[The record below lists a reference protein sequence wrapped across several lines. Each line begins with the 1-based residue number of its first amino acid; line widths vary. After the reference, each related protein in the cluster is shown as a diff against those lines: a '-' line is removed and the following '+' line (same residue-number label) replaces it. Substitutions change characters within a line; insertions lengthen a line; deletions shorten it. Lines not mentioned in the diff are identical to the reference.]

1 MSTTQLSEQTRPAW
15 MQDIAQPWGVA
26 VSVDCYDCNPEIIR
40 SADLIKQFTQ
50 ELIQLIEMKAF
61 GPCHVV
67 NFGEDARV
75 AGYSMFQL
83 IETSCISG
91 HFANQT
97 NTAYLDIFSCK
108 PFSAEVAAEF
118 CKQFFA
124 AKRIRIVENNR
135 W

>member
-1 MSTTQLSEQTRPAW
+1 MNMQISEQTRPEW
-15 MQDIAQPWGVA
+15 LEEITKPWGVA
-26 VSVDCYDCNPEIIR
+26 VSVDCYNCDPATIR
-40 SADLIKQFTQ
+40 SADKIKQFTA
-50 ELIQLIEMKAF
+50 ELIQLIDMKAF

-67 NFGEDARV
+67 HFGEDARV

-91 HFANQT
+91 HFANET

-108 PFSAEVAAEF
+108 EFSAEISAKFCQEF
-118 CKQFFA
+118 FGANKV
-124 AKRIRIVENNR
+124 RINSNNR